1 MTIKRHIL
9 FVASLFLTLTIQA
22 QKLTVESLEVAV
34 GDQSASMLDNRRLD
48 YNQIPCALVKVQLP
62 LSGAVFEG
70 NVIQPVEY
78 KTNEYWVYMTKG
90 SKELH
95 IKHPNY
101 QTLVVNFPDY
111 GIKSLQSLT
120 TYNFTLLLPQAS
132 NPVQSQKLIID
143 YSPSDAIV
151 VVDSKPHQGNGHL
164 ELELPVGTHNY
175 QLVAMGYEM
184 EEGAV
189 KLKAS
194 SPSNIKLIATKQ
206 QIKTAEERE
215 VAENGNKDSL
225 NRINTS
231 TTTLTNPEETIENIP
246 VGATKENKTGS
257 SKKVN
262 GYRVQVF
269 AGGNLKEDH
278 EQAESIGNQIK
289 KSYPNIP
296 VYVHFYSPRWTCRV
310 GNYRTYDEA
319 HKMMLSLQEMGFTKA
334 LLVKGRITVYE

>member
-1 MTIKRHIL
+1 MYNRLLILLITSLLLALTAHGQQLAVKSMTL
-9 FVASLFLTLTIQA
+9 DA
-22 QKLTVESLEVAV
+22 
-34 GDQSASMLDNRRLD
+34 GDLSASTQRRFD
-48 YNQIPCALVKVQLP
+48 INKKPCALVKVQLP

-70 NVIQPVEY
+70 NVIKPTAY
-78 KTNEYWVYMTKG
+78 KTNEYWVYMTEG

-101 QTLVVNFPDY
+101 QTLVVKFADY
-111 GIKSLQSLT
+111 GIKDIQPLT
-120 TYNFTLLLPQAS
+120 TYNLTLLLPQVS
-132 NPVQSQKLIID
+132 NSVQSQKLIID

-164 ELELPVGTHNY
+164 ELDLPIGSHNY

-206 QIKTAEERE
+206 QIKTAEEQKF
-215 VAENGNKDSL
+215 AENGDKNSSDQF
-225 NRINTS
+225 NIS
-231 TTTLTNPEETIENIP
+231 TTILTNPEETIENIP
-246 VGATKENKTGS
+246 VGETKKNKTGS

-269 AGGNLKEDH
+269 AGGNSRKDH
-278 EQAESIGNQIK
+278 EQAKSISNQVK
-289 KSYPNIP
+289 ESYPNIP
-296 VYVHFYSPRWTCRV
+296 VYVQFYSPRWTCRV

-319 HKMMLSLQEMGFTKA
+319 QKMMISLREMGFTKA
-334 LLVKGRITVYE
+334 LLVKGRIIVDE